1 MSGIGWRSR
10 RSFMAVPKKGKPAK
24 GNVALVAAKWGVA
37 FNIVAAS
44 FIDKYFEGVPEDKR
58 EEVKI
63 PYDAVLQLSAG
74 VALKIVELEDGDDAR

>member
-1 MSGIGWRSR
+1 M
-10 RSFMAVPKKGKPAK
+10 
-24 GNVALVAAKWGVA
+24 A